1 LLICVSCQ
9 HDLASPRSDPNLQ
22 IETTVND
29 MMPSDI
35 PDDSFRKCIINSTFI
50 IDPLVENGSSY
61 EEFSIQLQ
69 DHLTEIILPE
79 SVHVLSGTPG
89 VLHGKME
96 KTLHW
101 AGHPE
106 GPQKTSIVNERKEMG
121 MAAKIIGRKFHLML
135 FGAWDSMIEGG
146 ASVAAIVEIPPLL
159 KIRRLKNTPDDYSKE
174 KLRADGW
181 HIIKTAPSSKTL
193 FEKPTV
199 KSP

>member
-1 LLICVSCQ
+1 
-9 HDLASPRSDPNLQ
+9 
-22 IETTVND
+22 

-69 DHLTEIILPE
+69 DHLTEIVLPE
-79 SVHVLSGTPG
+79 SVHVRSGIPG
-89 VLHGKME
+89 MLHGRME

-106 GPQKTSIVNERKEMG
+106 VPQKTSIVNERKEMG
-121 MAAKIIGRKFHLML
+121 MAANIIGRKFHLMI
-135 FGAWDSMIEGG
+135 FGAWDSKVEGG
-146 ASVAAIVEIPPLL
+146 ASVAAIVEIPPSL
-159 KIRRLKNTPDDYSKE
+159 KIRRLKNSPDNYSKE

-181 HIIKTAPSSKTL
+181 HIIKTAPSSKMQ
-193 FEKPTV
+193 FENIPV